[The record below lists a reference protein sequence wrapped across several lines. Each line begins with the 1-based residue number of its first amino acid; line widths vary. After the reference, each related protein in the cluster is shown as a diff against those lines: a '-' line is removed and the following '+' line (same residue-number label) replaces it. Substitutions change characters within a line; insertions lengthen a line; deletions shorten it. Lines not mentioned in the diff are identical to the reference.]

1 MARAAAA
8 SPAAPRRAAATRPRP
23 WSAAQ
28 PRVAP
33 AAARAAP
40 RAPVLQSRGRSPWRA
55 GARRGGGP
63 AGSCAAVPRR
73 APAPPAAGRSF
84 CKAARST
91 AAASASS
98 PTALSAAR
106 RTDALSLSP
115 ANPISLSSASSGN
128 ASLLSKK
135 PEPRNASASGG
146 ADTPVASRAPSTFA
160 SCVRSSLIW
169 IPRAAASSWSMPS
182 ASRGGSIMPALCQ
195 CGHRSVLRFGPRY
208 QRCCGVSWR

>member
-1 MARAAAA
+1 MAR
-8 SPAAPRRAAATRPRP
+8 
-23 WSAAQ
+23 W
-28 PRVAP
+28 
-33 AAARAAP
+33 
-40 RAPVLQSRGRSPWRA
+40 RS
-55 GARRGGGP
+55 ARRWSRRLMRGCSTT
-63 AGSCAAVPRR
+63 GSGST
-73 APAPPAAGRSF
+73 AAGRSF

-106 RTDALSLSP
+106 RTEALSPSP

-135 PEPRNASASGG
+135 PEPRNANDSGG

-169 IPRAAASSWSMPS
+169 MPRAAANSWSMPS
-182 ASRGGSIMPALCQ
+182 ASRGGSIALSSIV
-195 CGHRSVLRFGPRY
+195 SVATGDGPRY
-208 QRCCGVSWR
+208 ERCCGVSWR